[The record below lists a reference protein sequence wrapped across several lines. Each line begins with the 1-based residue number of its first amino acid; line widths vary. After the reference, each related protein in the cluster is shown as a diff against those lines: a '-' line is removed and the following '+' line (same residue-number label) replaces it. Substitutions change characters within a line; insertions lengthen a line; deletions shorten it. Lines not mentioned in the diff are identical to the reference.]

1 LIEVGQRTR
10 TMHRLILVG
19 YPKRERIP
27 SKQPRQRELRF
38 MMPSASPEE
47 SPERELTNVS
57 LREEREESD
66 REMTANRVATEKHA
80 DAVVEH
86 ARENA
91 DAVLVAARER
101 ADRAADSAVPLHVQ
115 TAIAEDRKAED
126 ATLSDERAAADK
138 TLRDERDARAR
149 MFTRLLPQERDAT
162 DQYLL
167 TERARPDDALATRD
181 DFLGMVAHD
190 LRDLLNGIVVS
201 SQFLA
206 QKLEKH
212 SDHEKLLLETKRIER
227 YGARMNRLI
236 GDLVDVAS
244 IDAGKL
250 AIKAVQG
257 NVASL
262 VVEAVE
268 ALKTAASARGVS
280 LAVREAQESLLADFD
295 HDRLLQ
301 VLANLITNSI
311 KFTPQGGSVRVHC
324 ERIGESFQFCV
335 DDTGVG
341 VPSAMLEAIFERFW
355 QVGKNDRRGLGLGLY
370 ISRCIVE
377 AHGGSIWAESSPGQG
392 ARMHFT
398 LPASARRN

>member
-1 LIEVGQRTR
+1 
-10 TMHRLILVG
+10 
-19 YPKRERIP
+19 
-27 SKQPRQRELRF
+27 
-38 MMPSASPEE
+38 MMPTSNIQE
-47 SPERELTNVS
+47 SPERELTDGS
-57 LREEREESD
+57 LREEREEAD
-66 REMTANRVATEKHA
+66 REMTRNRVATEKRA

-91 DAVLVAARER
+91 DAVLVAAREK
-101 ADRAADSAVPLHVQ
+101 ADNTAAATAAHDIQ
-115 TAIAEDRKAED
+115 TLIAEDREVED
-126 ATLSDERAAADK
+126 STLRDERAAADK
-138 TLRDERDARAR
+138 TVRRERDARAHLL
-149 MFTRLLPQERDAT
+149 TRLLPLERDAT

-167 TERARPDDALATRD
+167 TERARSDDALATRD

-201 SQFLA
+201 SQFLS

-212 SDHEKLLLETKRIER
+212 IDREQLLLETTRIER

-250 AIKAVQG
+250 AMQTVQG

-268 ALKTAASARGVS
+268 ALQIGASAKGVS
-280 LAVREAQESLLADFD
+280 LAVRDVQEPFPAEFD
-295 HDRLLQ
+295 HDRVLQ
-301 VLANLITNSI
+301 VLANLIANSI
-311 KFTPQGGSVRVHC
+311 KFTRKGGSIRVNCVRV
-324 ERIGESFQFCV
+324 GESLEFCV
-335 DDTGVG
+335 DDTGEG
-341 VPSAMLEAIFERFW
+341 VPAAMLETIFERFW

-377 AHGGSIWAESSPGQG
+377 AHGGNIWAESSPGQG
-392 ARMHFT
+392 TRMYFT
-398 LPASARRN
+398 LPVSAKNSP